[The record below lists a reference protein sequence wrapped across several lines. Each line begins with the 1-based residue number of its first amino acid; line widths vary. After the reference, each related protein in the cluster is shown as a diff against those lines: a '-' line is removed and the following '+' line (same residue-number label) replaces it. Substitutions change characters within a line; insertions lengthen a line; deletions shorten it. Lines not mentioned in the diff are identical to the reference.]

1 MVSDGNF
8 MIVHTEQMNTME
20 GSKSTF
26 KINNNQ
32 CNRLRVSLFKNISII
47 CNHQNLVTELGGC
60 CSGKQLGVSSSA
72 GGHTSYLPPEIY
84 RLHTGTAIVHST
96 LITCFAK
103 SAYILCLKGQHQ
115 KKVWDHVK
123 PFAVHYLFMQH
134 II

>member
-1 MVSDGNF
+1 MD
-8 MIVHTEQMNTME
+8 TME

-47 CNHQNLVTELGGC
+47 CNHQILVTELGGC

-103 SAYILCLKGQHQ
+103 SANVLCLKDSIKRRVGSIIYSCSTSYD
-115 KKVWDHVK
+115 KFLTFFVI
-123 PFAVHYLFMQH
+123 LFL
-134 II
+134 

>member
-1 MVSDGNF
+1 
-8 MIVHTEQMNTME
+8 ME

-47 CNHQNLVTELGGC
+47 CNHQILVTELGGC

-103 SAYILCLKGQHQ
+103 SANVLCLKGQHQ
-115 KKVWDHVK
+115 KKVWDHENRSRSII
-123 PFAVHYLFMQH
+123 YLCNTSYDKFLTFFV
-134 II
+134 ILFL